1 MLAGR
6 VFAKVI
12 PTTIRFLLNL
22 SLYFSRFI
30 DWNLCLILAI
40 RLIKGELLFVTIID
54 SELSLF

>member
-12 PTTIRFLLNL
+12 PTTFSFLLNI

-30 DWNLCLILAI
+30 EWNLCLVLTI
-40 RLIKGELLFVTIID
+40 RLIKGELLFVTIFD